1 MDRLLLLVVVAA
13 AAGAVAL
20 LLQRRTD
27 RTPVRTGW
35 TMPDQV
41 SRTDFERPEAPW
53 LVAVFTSASCASCA
67 GVLERARPLESDEV
81 AVVDV
86 EVAAA
91 RAVHDRYGIDAVPL
105 VLVVDADGVVRHHH
119 LGPVSTTHLWA
130 SLAEVR
136 HPGSVPDGCDTG

>member
-1 MDRLLLLVVVAA
+1 M
-13 AAGAVAL
+13 
-20 LLQRRTD
+20 LQRRTD

-35 TMPDQV
+35 TVPDQV

-53 LVAVFTSASCASCA
+53 LVAVFTSAACASCA

-91 RAVHDRYGIDAVPL
+91 RAVHAL
-105 VLVVDADGVVRHHH
+105 
-119 LGPVSTTHLWA
+119 
-130 SLAEVR
+130 SLIHIR
-136 HPGSVPDGCDTG
+136 RCRRDSF